1 MRPIPRAALM
11 WIAVPTTLIW
21 GRHDLQTRL
30 RVAEAASGR
39 YGWPLYVIEGAR
51 DGPFFE
57 EPEAAMRALRPC
69 SVTPDLARLV
79 QRLSTRRVP
88 WRA

>member
-39 YGWPLYVIEGAR
+39 YGWPLYVIGRAR
-51 DGPFFE
+51 WSLLRTAQ
-57 EPEAAMRALRPC
+57 AAVLALRPR
-69 SVTPDLARLV
+69 SATPDFARLV
-79 QRLSTRRVP
+79 QRLSTTRVP
-88 WRA
+88 CRA